1 MTIGQ
6 AKAKPYWFALCLTD
20 VFYFSSVRYSF
31 ICCALSGFYLYF
43 VLSYTKILSRST
55 DSCAKGSKVPSD
67 TKSTFL
73 PKSSS
78 KSLHMPKNFKSILFE
93 RVSFFLVFYY
103 LCIGFPKKV
112 EDFFILGVIDFRK
125 ACI

>member
-31 ICCALSGFYLYF
+31 ICCALGGFYLYF

-55 DSCAKGSKVPSD
+55 DSCAKGSRVPSD

-78 KSLHMPKNFKSILFE
+78 KSLHMPKNFK
-93 RVSFFLVFYY
+93 
-103 LCIGFPKKV
+103 P
-112 EDFFILGVIDFRK
+112 
-125 ACI
+125 